1 MRDDSQ
7 VSNLFEIFTWPN
19 QHFTAGGVRTT
30 GSAFLFD
37 LLSDFCRKI
46 VTPAVLSMR
55 ERDERLV
62 HLVLCGNE
70 NAWNT
75 LYQEA
80 VPWVTCAVKGF
91 DHQNFFPDD
100 EHKDIVDEA
109 FTRCYGQLERYQGRS
124 RFRRWVFGYAKNIM
138 YQRRSAQL
146 TAYRNQYLLEC
157 AAESQYRGSDPL
169 YILIHLE
176 QARHLWNAFYMLD
189 KIERRII
196 FQRVFFQKAPRTL
209 AQELC
214 RTRQQV
220 LDLYEGACVKLK
232 WNFLHQS

>member
-1 MRDDSQ
+1 MA
-7 VSNLFEIFTWPN
+7 I
-19 QHFTAGGVRTT
+19 
-30 GSAFLFD
+30 
-37 LLSDFCRKI
+37 
-46 VTPAVLSMR
+46 
-55 ERDERLV
+55 
-62 HLVLCGNE
+62 
-70 NAWNT
+70 
-75 LYQEA
+75 
-80 VPWVTCAVKGF
+80 
-91 DHQNFFPDD
+91 
-100 EHKDIVDEA
+100 
-109 FTRCYGQLERYQGRS
+109 
-124 RFRRWVFGYAKNIM
+124 YAKNIM

-176 QARHLWNAFYMLD
+176 QARHLWNAFYMLN

-209 AQELC
+209 ARELC
-214 RTRQQV
+214 LTRRQV

>member
-1 MRDDSQ
+1 MTDIDSIATIR
-7 VSNLFEIFTWPN
+7 SNLLEEKADDPMKKQKFIY
-19 QHFTAGGVRTT
+19 
-30 GSAFLFD
+30 
-37 LLSDFCRKI
+37 
-46 VTPAVLSMR
+46 TPAVLSMR

-70 NAWNT
+70 DAWNT

-80 VPWVTCAVKGF
+80 VPWVICAVRGF
-91 DHQNFFPDD
+91 DRQNFFPDD

-176 QARHLWNAFYMLD
+176 QVRHLWNAFYMLN

-196 FQRVFFQKAPRTL
+196 FQRVFSKR
-209 AQELC
+209 
-214 RTRQQV
+214 RRV
-220 LDLYEGACVKLK
+220 LWHGNSASHDDRCWICMRVRA
-232 WNFLHQS
+232 